1 MILSELANKDLYI
14 PEIRD
19 VLLEFGFSE
28 TASGGFRRVS
38 RHREVYI
45 YFDENDYSIRLR
57 CSIGTETA
65 TMIVRPDSEYAEAFP
80 AVELLECADGY
91 KLIFRSN
98 SLKTIMEVYQNE

>member
-1 MILSELANKDLYI
+1 MLSELANKDLFI

-19 VLLEFGFSE
+19 ILMEFGFTE

-57 CSIGTETA
+57 CSAGIETA
-65 TMIVRPDSEYAEAFP
+65 SIAVKSDNEYAEAFP
-80 AVELLECADGY
+80 AVELMECGDGY
-91 KLIFRSN
+91 KLVFRSN
-98 SLKTIMEVYQNE
+98 TMKTMMEVYQNE